1 MYYSRKWRRRVSPRF
16 HGICLAWNSA
26 WNLWWQTDVQWSSW
40 GSIKLL
46 EILLV
51 VIVTRRSRQKI
62 CFSIL
67 ILSNSDIE
75 NFLLKTDGVER
86 KPNFVTFLVWSVLIV
101 GGSIVA
107 AWSRISCLGR
117 AEITSF
123 VFLVLFKDGW
133 PTVSTRIHLFVSDVN
148 QGNKE
153 AVWLQDF
160 LTWPPWMRRFSLYL
174 PCSSL
179 AKYSWECPQTNFNSE
194 ITATY

>member
-1 MYYSRKWRRRVSPRF
+1 M
-16 HGICLAWNSA
+16 
-26 WNLWWQTDVQWSSW
+26 
-40 GSIKLL
+40 
-46 EILLV
+46 

-107 AWSRISCLGR
+107 AWSRISCLRR

-123 VFLVLFKDGW
+123 VFLVLFKDG
-133 PTVSTRIHLFVSDVN
+133 
-148 QGNKE
+148 
-153 AVWLQDF
+153 
-160 LTWPPWMRRFSLYL
+160 
-174 PCSSL
+174 
-179 AKYSWECPQTNFNSE
+179 
-194 ITATY
+194 